1 MQNLVVLLL
10 PKEKKRTVLVEE
22 EVKKITSGEWVGGRA
37 PERAGR
43 RAMQP
48 NTGRRRALTDPWA
61 VLCRPCRGHNAEQ
74 VWAEMPRRESLLDK
88 CVNRNI
94 FHDSAEQ
101 ESNSTVPPSPS
112 IPAESK
118 YIGVVS

>member
-43 RAMQP
+43 RAMHA
-48 NTGRRRALTDPWA
+48 GADAALTPG
-61 VLCRPCRGHNAEQ
+61 LCCAGPALPALPRP
-74 VWAEMPRRESLLDK
+74 
-88 CVNRNI
+88 
-94 FHDSAEQ
+94 
-101 ESNSTVPPSPS
+101 
-112 IPAESK
+112 
-118 YIGVVS
+118 